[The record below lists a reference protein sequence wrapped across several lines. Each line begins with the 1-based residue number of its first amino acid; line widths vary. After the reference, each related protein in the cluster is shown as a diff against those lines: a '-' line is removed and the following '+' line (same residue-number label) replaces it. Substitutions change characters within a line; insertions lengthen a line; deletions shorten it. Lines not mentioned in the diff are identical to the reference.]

1 MFAVNRVSRGFAVVG
16 VCLGLCGAAAAQD
29 NLLERGGA
37 LLRGLEG
44 TPRSGAAGSG
54 SGLSAGEIGSG
65 LKEALRVGTERVVG
79 TLGKTDGFLKRPD
92 AHIPLPGAL
101 GSVQKA
107 LDRVGMSSLTDDL
120 ELRLNRAAE
129 AATPRAKKL
138 FGDAIKAMTLD
149 DAKEILR
156 GPSDSATRYFQQKM
170 TEPLKKSL
178 RPVVNDELAKAGAV
192 RAFDNTMDQYRSIP
206 FVPDVKANLTD
217 YALGKTLDAMFLYLA
232 REEAAIRENPAKR
245 TTELLKKV
253 FGAGA

>member
-1 MFAVNRVSRGFAVVG
+1 MLTTNLLTRGLAVLG
-16 VCLGLCGAAAAQD
+16 VLLGLSTAAVAED
-29 NLLERGGA
+29 NLLERGGS
-37 LLRGLEG
+37 LLRGLEDAVRG
-44 TPRSGAAGSG
+44 TSSGSA
-54 SGLSAGEIGSG
+54 SGLSASEIGNG

-79 TLGKTDGFLKRPD
+79 TLGKADGFLKRPD

-170 TEPLKKSL
+170 TDPLKKSL

-217 YALGKTLDAMFLYLA
+217 YALGKTLDVMFLYLA
-232 REEAAIRENPAKR
+232 REEADIRANTAKR